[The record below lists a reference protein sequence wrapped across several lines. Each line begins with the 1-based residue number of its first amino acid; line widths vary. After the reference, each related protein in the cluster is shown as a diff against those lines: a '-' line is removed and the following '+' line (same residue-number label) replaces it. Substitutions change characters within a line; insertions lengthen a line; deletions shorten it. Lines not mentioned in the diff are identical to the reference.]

1 MKKLQKLLNSWKR
14 TILFYAVNKK
24 KIFKKIFKKIKVIF
38 WVISFLSV
46 LIHTDAHR
54 YIYILTQHCVKS
66 HVLKMIV
73 LTLKEISLENIRAQ
87 KNQPT
92 KTC

>member
-1 MKKLQKLLNSWKR
+1 M
-14 TILFYAVNKK
+14 
-24 KIFKKIFKKIKVIF
+24 
-38 WVISFLSV
+38 ISFLSV